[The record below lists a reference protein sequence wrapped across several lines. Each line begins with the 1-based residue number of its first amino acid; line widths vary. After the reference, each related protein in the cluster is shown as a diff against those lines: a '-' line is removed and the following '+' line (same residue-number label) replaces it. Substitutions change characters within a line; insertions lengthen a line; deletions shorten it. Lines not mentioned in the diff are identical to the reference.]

1 MEKKSIVG
9 FRNNVY
15 KVFDYDNEGEYKNIV
30 PLESLTPKQLY
41 ELACDDYD
49 DVVIYDDVENFI
61 YDLNTSL
68 ISADEFRFYVINI

>member
-9 FRNNVY
+9 FRISEY
-15 KVFDYDNEGEYKNIV
+15 KVFDYDNEGYKNIV
-30 PLESLTPKQLY
+30 PLESMTPKQLY

-49 DVVIYDDVENFI
+49 DVIIYDDIERFI